1 LFGSEPGDV
10 ITLMDTPWFVS
21 LGIAVAAAKL
31 AMATSWEIML
41 EECITS
47 FEYLIWKDYRVV
59 RSYLLIEKGC

>member
-1 LFGSEPGDV
+1 
-10 ITLMDTPWFVS
+10 MDTPWFVS

-47 FEYLIWKDYRVV
+47 FEYLI
-59 RSYLLIEKGC
+59 